1 MLKESLVYIRKAGG
15 GEAFVGCGAFVEQ
28 NLIVTCRHVWRDS
41 GEKAEAV
48 FPHAK
53 RGGAAA
59 VSPLI
64 FIDLCKDADGG
75 DPDLVLLRA
84 TDPPQGL
91 TPLQIARDVVYECG
105 EARALTRLPT
115 RETDRAIAGVV
126 DEHID
131 QKRRRAFTQLDKT
144 RYWFEEGSSGFVR
157 NGQQLAGI
165 VSMAELG
172 DEAQNAS
179 VREAYVV
186 PGTVIW
192 PFVRAVAQRELNAR
206 QRDIQRALQ
215 QESEAYGARELI
227 FEIVRRSGGD
237 TANFDQA
244 LANARAA
251 FNERRKAIEAGA
263 RGGNLGA
270 LVDDLLKKIAERTRV
285 GDFAGG
291 AAEADRA
298 FAQWERIEAERRTE
312 AVVAGVRILGE
323 GARQDMLRRD
333 FRTAAKR
340 YARIIDLEN
349 PVPSDRFTALQAK
362 QNELYVEGRDKGLNE
377 ALEVAIELARL
388 ELEGRK

>member
-15 GEAFVGCGAFVEQ
+15 GEAFGGCVAYIEE
-28 NLIVTCRHVWRDS
+28 NLIVTCRHVWRDA

-59 VSPLI
+59 VSPLVL
-64 FIDLCKDADGG
+64 IDPCKDVDGE

-84 TDPPQGL
+84 TDPPEGL
-91 TPLQIARDVVYECG
+91 TPLQIARDVAHEYG

-131 QKRRRAFTQLDKT
+131 EKRRRAFTQLDKT
-144 RYWFEEGSSGFVR
+144 RYWFEEGSSGSPIFVH

-215 QESEAYGARELI
+215 QESEVDGARELI

-237 TANFDQA
+237 AANFGRSRIGVGYPAICSKRRRSRRGMA
-244 LANARAA
+244 LERAS
-251 FNERRKAIEAGA
+251 
-263 RGGNLGA
+263 
-270 LVDDLLKKIAERTRV
+270 
-285 GDFAGG
+285 
-291 AAEADRA
+291 AASADRSRWA
-298 FAQWERIEAERRTE
+298 TSAAIGSSSRT
-312 AVVAGVRILGE
+312 
-323 GARQDMLRRD
+323 
-333 FRTAAKR
+333 T
-340 YARIIDLEN
+340 
-349 PVPSDRFTALQAK
+349 
-362 QNELYVEGRDKGLNE
+362 
-377 ALEVAIELARL
+377 
-388 ELEGRK
+388 